1 MDQDSLNKE
10 ARLKHTNEG
19 DLAMLVLEHKQFLF
33 KLEADK
39 EFQTHEGFL
48 HHNDLIGIPW
58 GSLVD
63 SHLGVSFMLLE
74 PSLRDAL
81 LHIRR
86 HSQIIY
92 PKDIGYILLRL
103 SIGPNKTVIEA
114 GTGSGAFTTALAWA
128 VGSDGKV
135 NSYDKR
141 ADMQELAQQNLE
153 KLGLS
158 KRVSF
163 QLRDIGEGF
172 LEKDAD
178 SLFLDLPNPE
188 DYLVQ
193 SREALSNGG
202 TFGAIVPTMNQVS
215 KLLYAMEK
223 FGFGMINVC
232 ETMLRF
238 YKTVPNRMRPLD
250 RMVAHTGYLI
260 FARPIYDNSPSEAE
274 EDMDFTDP

>member
-1 MDQDSLNKE
+1 MPIIKE
-10 ARLKHTNEG
+10 ADLKHTNEG

-33 KLEADK
+33 KLEASK

-48 HHNDLIGIPW
+48 RHDDMIGIPW
-58 GSLVD
+58 GSLVE
-63 SHLGVSFMLLE
+63 SHLGKSFMLLE

-86 HSQIIY
+86 HSQIMY

-103 SIGPNKTVIEA
+103 SIGPHKTVIEA

-128 VGSDGKV
+128 VGASGKV
-135 NSYDKR
+135 ISYDKR
-141 ADMQELAQQNLE
+141 EDMQKLAIENLE
-153 KLGLS
+153 KLGLRE
-158 KRVSF
+158 RVTF
-163 QLRDIGEGF
+163 QLHDIEEGF
-172 LEKDAD
+172 FEREVD

-188 DYLVQ
+188 DYLNQ

-223 FGFGMINVC
+223 KGFGMINVC
-232 ETMLRF
+232 ETLLRF

-260 FARPIYDNSPSEAE
+260 FARPIHESGEIAD
-274 EDMDFTDP
+274 EDKQDRENRE